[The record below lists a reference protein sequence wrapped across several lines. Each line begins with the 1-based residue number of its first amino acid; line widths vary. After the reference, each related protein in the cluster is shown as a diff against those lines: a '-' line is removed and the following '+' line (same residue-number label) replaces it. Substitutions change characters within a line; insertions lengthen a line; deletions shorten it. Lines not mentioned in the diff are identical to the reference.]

1 MSPSSSK
8 SPAPTSIPEQSRFE
22 VEALEPR
29 VLLSVSPVAPP
40 TAQVAKQ
47 PVAGANADVVALL
60 PNAQQPSLPRPL
72 ASVSSSSL
80 PDITS
85 GVTAPILSG
94 SNLSGS
100 NSATT
105 PTTRHLGLQDAS
117 TPAVQITVVNSQVT
131 FVGSNG
137 APDLYLRANLGLLE
151 FSLTGQPGS
160 FSSILSPG
168 NPKPVTLAIN
178 SATNINVKLGAGG
191 GSLHLDSSLVTL
203 LNGTGGALRFDG
215 GPAKGTLYGPSID
228 STWTV
233 TGAGSGVVG
242 PVTFSN
248 VSSLIGG
255 SNNKDTFIIGPAGSI
270 SGLIDGGAGGYDVL
284 KLQGASGRVV
294 YHASGGGG
302 GTISRDGQALQ
313 FAGMEPVQ
321 FTQSAGTFTYQ
332 GTAQD
337 DVISL
342 HTVAGVPGAT
352 MEISGTSGGVPMETV
367 QFATPATALN
377 IEAGD
382 GNDSITVGSVAADF
396 KANLGIY
403 GKDAASQNTPGA
415 FPDTA
420 SDQVTFAG
428 SIALHGGSLNVVA
441 ESITVNPGVTISTLP
456 GLGAL
461 SAPKS
466 GDITLWARQ
475 LGTAELEAANP
486 SPGIAETKT
495 ASITV
500 GSGASILGGEVFLL
514 SYAEDNTFSANTG
527 NSFFTNLAVTQLAKQ
542 LGTNLQLPFKALVKE
557 STASVTLGSNSTLS
571 ADGTLGIF
579 VNAKA
584 DSSGSASSELFSLG
598 FSSATVTATVDV
610 GAGARLTAG
619 NAVNINADGSATADM
634 KTDTSRDL
642 GQVPQDPSQTALSFA
657 VSVANVTSHATLA
670 PTAVVTAGL
679 TANFRAT
686 GEIDSKAE
694 AASGEYSDGTAAL
707 AGSVQ
712 ISNSDI
718 QTNVGGNITANL
730 RAQQAPAAGVVT
742 LEFDP
747 TAAAGQLGY
756 IDTTAN
762 TIRVGPT
769 ALVTGDAVTYNSG
782 SGTPI
787 GGISTGGLISGNTY
801 YVITSP
807 TDPNVIQLAKSEFAA
822 YRGAAVPLSGI
833 GFGSATL
840 NHKTFTGSSVDST
853 AHTIALANPPFSG
866 DNATDASLLGKSFAL
881 GQAVVYHQTAGQ
893 PGIDGLVDGTT
904 YYVIADVGQ
913 FNIQGNTS
921 FQSQEVIQLARSVD
935 QAKAGVAIP
944 IKVGSSGGT
953 GYTLSA
959 LHVLDSGLT
968 TGLGVAS
975 TLDSKDSATAEGG
988 LETASQPTGTF
999 GKLKQSLTDLYKKTQ
1014 QPLLSVLFNNLT
1026 SKYYTPASGSG
1037 NSGASSTLPVGVA
1050 GSFAFSYANH
1060 QVNTDILPTAILKS
1074 NGDLEVQS
1082 QITEATQVQAS
1093 STTDPKPD
1101 GDGKRKANVSVAVT
1115 VDIVSNTAHTTIES
1129 GARLD
1134 ALQTVRIV
1142 GNNTYPFLTRPDAY
1156 IPTSIAELAG
1166 ALKSNPLFIKDYLNS
1181 NLGLKSKLFNTWTNS
1196 LATADQVGVAGSINV
1211 VTINNDALADV
1222 KSGALI
1228 NQNVA
1233 WRGLG
1238 NQNPNNT
1245 GGQTVTVEADNDL
1258 QMVNLTGVF
1267 DFDLAKALVAPDPKV
1282 TDKSTEGSKNSRG
1295 GFGGVI
1301 FLMFLTNTTKA
1312 VVEPSVSIYAGPDG
1326 GFNIKA
1332 AEDLALINLSQSG
1345 AVAGQLAVAGTFSY
1359 LQQKSDTEA
1368 QLDRGSSVVAPS
1380 ATVYA
1385 GSLETTA
1392 GWSGG
1397 VAKGQAVGV
1406 GASVAINDVS
1416 RNTTSTVGDLPVGG
1430 SAGARSAQLQVDQ
1443 GVNVK
1448 ALNDGSLVSLAVAG
1462 SRVSNQAQNSST
1474 SNTSDPLDGESL
1486 PILFGDKPPQ
1496 QQQSTPA
1503 KTGVSVA
1510 GAVSVNL
1517 VSDTTQAS
1525 TEGSVSISANS
1536 LAISAANDSAIYSGT
1551 GGLAIAN
1558 PKGSQNA
1565 VGLAGAFS
1573 FNQINDATQANLSNS
1588 SLSLN
1593 GPDTALSVTATGNES
1608 IYALAAGASGTL
1620 AGGGSQSPGSSGSS
1634 GGGGNTAFSLA
1645 GSVSINRVTSSTSA
1659 FLYQDTVLLTTGGA
1673 SISATDTSD
1682 ILAIAGSLS
1691 LAIVK
1696 PSSSG
1701 SSGSGTA
1708 LSFGVAVAVNHISD
1722 TTQAYLD
1729 GVVLQAKG
1737 SGGLSVQ
1744 ATSTDSINAYSVS
1757 GAASAVTGN
1766 SDGGIAGAGAGSGS
1780 VNDIDA
1786 EVTATLKN
1794 GTKVTAASGD
1804 VTVDASNHST
1814 IVADGGGVALAI
1826 AKPNQGNADAFAV
1839 GASFAVNQLTGTAT
1853 ADVDHS
1859 TIATAGKVAVTAL
1872 LAPMISAVTLA
1883 GSASAALG
1891 QGKGLSISGAG
1902 AGSGNQIGATARAR
1916 VRNGS
1921 QITTGNGGLQVDAED
1936 DSSIHATAGSAALA
1950 LALSQSSQVSVAVGA
1965 SMAISSVANTVDA
1978 RIENAQVT
1986 STGAVSVAAKSAA
1999 TIDTWTIGLSGS
2011 VSKSQGNGLS
2021 LAGAGSGSG
2030 NDVNDTVEAVIASS
2044 SIQTP
2049 GAVSDTATDKA
2060 TITAESGAGALGVT
2074 LSQGSSVTPTVGISV
2089 TANKIAD
2096 TVLAQV
2102 DQSQVGTVKSPV
2114 SGLTVQATDQSTIS
2128 TNSVAATA
2136 TLNIS
2141 TNTAVAIAGAGGVSL
2156 NDVAN
2161 TVTAT
2166 VSGGSTV
2173 DVASGG
2179 LSVTTSETAN
2189 IQAVA
2194 AGGALSVGVSSGGTG
2209 VSVAIGAAAAINQI
2223 SNTLTASIVGST
2235 VAEPGSGA
2243 GKVQVGVADSATINS
2258 KAIAATVSVAAGN
2271 NGIALAGGGA
2281 YASNTILNQ
2290 ANAFASNS
2298 HLTVGGDV
2306 SVTDSNS
2313 ASIEALVLNIAASV
2327 GVGSGNGGAVSLG
2340 ASIARNQVGYTAGG
2354 SRVGDA
2360 VQAYLSNTDV
2370 KAGGGLAVQASSTE
2384 SIQALTIAA
2393 SVAIAATG
2401 ENALGLSGS
2410 GVDTENRIGLNVGA
2424 YIDAGGQHPLS
2435 SASLTVTASDSST
2448 ITANAAA
2455 ASLAGSFSGTAA
2467 GAVSVAVDLAK
2478 NVIDNDVQAY
2488 LLNLSAGLSTSSGAV
2503 DIEAT
2508 STDQINATSVAA
2520 SLAAAA
2526 SGELAGGIS
2535 GAGADS
2541 TNVILGK
2548 TNAFIDTTSGQTAG
2562 ALKSA
2567 GAVTVNASNSS
2578 SISATVIAAS
2588 VGIGVGGEAGVGV
2601 SIGAA
2606 IAHNFI
2612 GRQEDGT
2619 AAPSQ
2624 VEAYIQNTGMTTVGQ
2639 LSATAM
2645 GSETINAT
2653 VVAGSAAVSGGGSA
2667 GIGLSGAGVS
2677 VDNEV
2682 GVDIKSYINGDGGT
2696 GITVGNLLLTATDKS
2711 TVTALAGA
2719 ASLAASFA
2727 GSVGVSASVGVS
2739 LAKNSI
2745 SDDVEAY
2752 VANTPVGLTT
2762 TAGGVDVEATTKAS
2776 INASSF
2782 AASVAV
2788 GAAGSFGAG
2797 ISGAGAE
2804 ATNVIL
2810 GSTNAYLAGATG
2822 GAQSLVTSAGA
2833 VTVTASNSASIHAIV
2848 PAISG
2853 AVGVGGEAGAGIAV
2867 GVAVARNLIGWSVDS
2882 SPKPTYTTADKPV
2895 VVNPGD
2901 TVKLTSGPRAGDIYQ
2916 YVGSV
2921 PIVLGTKSL
2930 GDLDYASTDASTHKP
2945 LWQQTNLQMTGSQVQ
2960 AFVRNAHVTGPGQV
2974 QLKATSTEDIQATVI
2989 AAAFAI
2995 GGGGTVGVGLSGAGV
3010 NTENRVDAVV
3020 KAFADQGSQIVA
3032 GNLDIEASDSSSIQA
3047 ISGSAA
3053 LSVGVGGTV
3062 GVSGSIGVALALNEV
3077 DSQIDAYLDGS
3088 TVQSGPVVLKSTSND
3103 TIQATTV
3110 AAAVALGG
3118 GGVAGIALSGAG
3130 ADATNVIL
3138 GETNAYSNAS
3148 SISTSGSLSLDAENT
3163 SGISATVGGVAASL
3177 AAGTVS
3183 GSAAVGAALA
3193 QNLVGWEPDG
3203 TRKASLIEAYL
3214 KNTSVTAAGSLTE
3227 TAKANET
3234 ITAEVFAGAVAIA
3247 AGATGSLGLSGSG
3260 VSVINRIGDTVEA
3273 TVDGSGSTGI
3283 QVASADLTATDQS
3296 RITADAQSVALALAV
3311 DGTAGGAISVGV
3323 NLALNEISNDV
3334 EAGISRAA
3342 SLIATSGDVS
3352 TTANESAVIHSTA
3365 VAASA
3370 AAGVGIMGG
3379 GVGLSGAGALATNVI
3394 LTKTNAYAATSAIT
3408 VQSGR
3413 LDIEAHNT
3421 SEIHSEVDALSAAVG
3436 GGLFVGVAAS
3446 VGASI
3451 ANNYIGFDSNG
3462 NPQTAEVRA
3471 FVQDSSVSARG
3482 DLAVHATDSSQ
3493 INAMIAAGS
3502 GAVAAGA
3509 VGIAAAGAG
3518 IGTDNKSGMAVKAFV
3533 DGAGS
3538 TGIHTSSVSVS
3549 ASDTSTI
3556 TVDSKSV
3563 AISASFALASVSVAV
3578 SGVKATNEVQN
3589 DVEAYIQNAS
3599 SGVTTS
3605 TGAVEVS
3612 ATESAT
3618 ISATTASV
3626 AASISTGISAAG
3638 AGVGATNTIGNTVQA
3653 SIGASSSVTAATGV
3667 TVSASDTPSSTAQI
3681 SDAAVSAGL
3690 ASLSIGVVQTSATI
3704 SDSVAASVTGASV
3717 TASAGD
3723 IMVTTNLNPT
3733 ISQKTTLASLA
3744 LGIGGAASSLDSNV
3758 LITAKTESS
3767 ANSANLT
3774 AIGHSVKITA
3784 TGVSSVSP
3792 QSTGGSA
3799 GLVSVAAV
3807 TSEATIGGS
3816 TLADI
3821 QGRTSVNAGTLDV
3834 KADDTNTSTPST
3846 LVVGVGLVTGA
3857 GASSTAD
3864 VTRSTKA
3871 FVGTGA
3877 DLEAGTGAVNIGA
3890 HSTSTTHGRT
3900 EGGSIGAISVT
3911 ALVVH
3916 ATDETKTQAFV
3927 DDGVILKSGALT
3939 VNARADDDVSA
3950 PTNALGIGFFG
3961 TAAIIDLKAVD
3972 TGLVEAYIGPVHGAA
3987 SAGTPTVVTVDGG
4000 DVAVSAVGN
4009 SAVQAKTGA
4018 LSVSLLGALAATNA
4032 DAEASPTV
4040 RAYLGQQAQIVAP
4053 RSKVTFDAAAERVS
4067 AVSDGFA
4074 VGAGLVFGVTNT
4086 GVTATVNPNVL
4097 ATADTG
4103 SSIRADSVA
4112 VTARVDTD
4120 SAGNPEAFSYNGD
4133 TVAPAY
4139 ARMTLG
4145 SGAGG
4150 VAVTVGNGLA
4160 VDSPTVEAG
4169 FASGASVT
4177 ASGAVSVT
4185 SDISQSAQTKGLSVA
4200 VAGLVGAALSDL
4212 KSTSAGTDKTYSK
4225 ATVNAGSLSVQSNVS
4240 TSTSGDGKTVGA
4252 ALLGG
4257 FSGPKLTTTT
4267 TTSVTT
4273 SLGGVVTA
4281 AGNVLAESD
4290 VTSSS
4295 GLTGFGVAAAGA
4307 VAVGTASVTA
4317 TDSPVLKTEVTDGA
4331 TVTSQSGNVT
4341 ILSLHNSPARPGAPI
4356 SFPDSTTLGA
4366 HANIESISAALL
4378 VAVNTANVSATANSK
4393 VETNVAA
4400 SANLR
4405 AFGGTVNVEAD
4416 SDNLALAKFTS
4427 ITGGTVQV
4435 STGNPTSNADGS
4447 TTVNM
4452 LGSVKADD
4460 GSAGASAL
4468 KVSSNGYAVSATTL
4482 DNAGGGLVSVSSTS
4496 ANANSHPTVATLFGS
4511 AGALERTIGN
4521 TTVEANG
4528 YSDADSSSRSVSGGL
4543 VRVDNFTSNSTTTPN
4558 ISVQVAPGSNVQAG
4572 GTITVQANHNHSS
4585 TQVSDGSFNASASPA
4600 DGVDAVNNTISF
4612 TLPPGV
4618 QAGDTVTYDDQG
4630 GQKIGGLTQGGQY
4643 GVLKVVG
4650 NSVTLGASISKV
4662 DPTTG
4667 TLSFSAPHNLQ
4678 AGQTVIYS
4686 VDAGGTAAG
4695 GLTPG
4700 QAYTVNVIDNSTVKL
4715 LPVGSTP
4722 TGVTVSGASVTGNS
4736 IIASNSFADGN
4747 LVTYRTPAALNF
4759 NSGDGSTTGDINIA
4773 VDGSGAPKT
4782 SNNNP
4787 VYTNDNTIFLGT
4799 IDKDS
4804 NGNVVSDVG
4813 HGLSTGDA
4821 VLYTPSDAGHSIVA
4835 GGAGIYYVIK
4845 IDNHRIQLADSY
4857 DHAVGVPAGQNNNPP
4872 AIPVTPLALNAAVG
4886 AARQQLSLVPLTGLT
4901 AAGNVQ
4907 FDPIT
4912 GNSTSASGNYY
4923 IVNRTAVSFQ
4933 LATTPGG
4940 APIAINNSVQH
4951 GGVNRF
4957 TTEGVAIT
4965 SAGSGAQGLVIPLIS
4980 AGSGTQKLSPSS
4992 SSIPSGA
4999 PSGDWIAT
5007 ASGSGSG
5014 GGFVNVANAHANSSV
5029 SPTVTNDIGTGAML
5043 TGGSILVTSYNVGGA
5058 AASASNNGG
5067 GFVSV
5072 QTGDAYSTLISQ
5084 TTTTIH
5090 QGAVLT
5096 ADGDV
5101 KVDATG
5107 GLNSSAVSEVGGGG
5121 FVAIGHANA
5130 GTTQTHTTQTFV
5142 DGVLNA
5148 GASAIV
5154 QSITHLNGS
5163 AVANCPAA
5171 GFGSGAN
5178 ASATVTETANS
5189 LTQTE
5194 IQGDARITGT
5204 HVIVNADV
5212 ASAYFRA
5219 TADATAS
5226 GFGAKSEADASS
5238 VLEGTTRV
5246 VLDPI
5251 TGCGV
5256 QLEGTADITLNSVYA
5271 SIDLVSSTDSACRA
5285 FAGQAF
5291 ANSTVTDNAS
5301 ARIDGEPLSVL
5312 KTANLSVNAN
5322 QFKTNFVQNRN
5333 PHGGFLV
5340 GHYSGGDSNFNP
5352 QRLIYWESTVI
5363 LLGAAN
5369 PELVVD
5375 STGKITK
5382 LSNVVVLDDKGK
5394 AYQLG
5399 DTLPAG
5405 AKIEVQNLQYSSNGV
5420 ANFNANHLDTAPDG
5434 QIWGNAGKFILQ
5446 DTWDSVRIQNSSD
5459 RDLVTHGIDVVNA
5472 SSSAVI
5478 TVAVDKVPGPVNSP
5492 ANGVSLGNPGA
5503 TSGSTFEFDLR
5514 HSFVSTLLQIL
5525 NLQPGGVVPSA
5536 VVLAGGIGSSGA
5548 TINNPIGKTQI
5559 TNERGSVVVDPS
5571 FGLLRTNTLEINA
5584 EGTTLVPNGVT
5595 PGVASIG
5602 AHTVVNDQITAR
5614 TPLPIELVQ
5623 YADDPNNGAYLV
5635 CPGSAPAPTVHP
5647 VKLNVEAATDAVL
5660 DVTVVDRENQ
5670 SPRPVAVTLD
5680 SIRAGNDADVVIHD
5694 TVQELTG
5701 GNLGKVEVKLV
5712 SPANPTLDDFFNGHF
5727 RPSDSVPTT
5736 ELGGLGSGRTAID
5749 SNYTITEIRAGNN
5762 ITVEHP
5768 STATKINL
5776 TVNSDVDAT
5785 LTALHAPAD
5794 ANAITQLSTSDNVG
5808 KIDLGTNGNIIDTE
5822 LVGDLRVGTIDSTAG
5837 DVTLSTTTN
5846 GASIFDVLGTDDDV
5860 ARVIGN
5866 NITLTASTGAIGSRD
5881 NYLEIDSAHSAPG
5894 VVTAT
5899 AQRSIFVEETDG
5911 SLSLASVISTQ
5922 QDVSLYT
5929 LSGAILDANPGATA
5943 TVQGRSIDLF
5953 AQGGGIGVASV
5964 DGSTDLKIR
5973 TNLPT
5978 SIGKLPGR
5986 LYAYAVGA
5994 PNDGV
5999 YITETIGGLWILR
6012 AESADSNVRITVP
6025 GATTAQSGNLTLLG
6039 PGATLDGYTT
6049 MSLGTIAAAGEVR
6062 LLVGGNV
6069 DTNAKSIIIGATV
6082 FIFGDYQNLV
6092 PGVGTVMH
6100 FRGEVTGHS
6109 TQIFGN
6115 VNNDSFYFDQTKL
6128 GGQTYVYGSNQAT
6141 TTAASDGNDYF
6152 EVNQLQTMD
6161 TFHVDTKPDSLQ
6173 GQQVRDTLQL
6183 DGQQGSDTYVVN
6195 TAGSLVAAPRDYIIN
6210 VLDTGA
6216 KDNGSNTLIVD
6227 GSADPDVFLL
6237 RQMTFIPDAN
6247 STTPAFVAQL
6257 HGTIQD
6263 AFNQVRKDVERIN
6276 YDENINGRL
6285 IVNGGA
6291 GNDYIAVD
6299 GNSALTTLDGGA
6311 GDDTFQIGQLYKGQ
6325 RQVPQVSGQDVF
6337 PTMLTTKGWL
6347 SDGVDFALVAIG
6359 GSGNDQFH
6367 VYSNQAEVRLEGDDG
6382 NDYFEVRAFVQAD
6395 LTTGK
6400 PIPTAVKNQFLYTI
6414 NAPVTVDGGTGN
6426 NALVVFGT
6434 ECDDNFVITNDGIFG
6449 AGLHVNT
6456 PSIQSIIVDGREG
6469 NNHFYTLGVRSGV
6482 SVQVFGGVGFST
6494 MKVGGPISDPIISRD
6509 LEGFSLTEDASVAS
6523 ADALFNQKLSDGVA
6537 VHVATEESGQVVIQE
6552 NGNSTVVSE
6561 NGETTASYSV
6571 SLAAAPSA
6579 TVFVDLSA
6587 AGAPSEAAALGA
6599 KSILISLDG
6608 GVTWGVAGVL
6618 KFNAGQT
6625 SPQTVLVKAVHDFVA
6640 EGERWVAISATT
6652 RSDDARFNHVAVRN
6666 VNVDVIDADQP
6677 GLVVHL
6683 NSPNPTVVEGTP
6695 PNGVTDSYTL
6705 ALAQAPQ
6712 PGTQVT
6718 VTLSSQ
6724 DKRIGFGSA
6733 DSRFNAAN
6741 NTVTF
6746 DSTNW
6751 MNPINIVIS
6760 AASDNLAWYRSIAE
6774 IRNVVGGTDT
6784 AYNSYF
6790 ASVPDVLVP
6799 VTVVDANT
6807 GSTVVQQ
6814 PTGNPVLVA
6823 GQAGTVDY
6831 SVRLSSQ
6838 PTAPVKLTFGP
6849 NNSVLSNITSA
6860 KGNASPLS
6868 APVSHGLVSLAS
6880 FNPTSL
6886 TVPVGPASPATPT
6899 QPVQPMPISAP
6910 PTLRVAIQ
6918 TPTANLSQGPRFFPL
6933 SSASSGLLSVSS
6945 AVPGDARLNTG
6956 TQVLTFDAGNWNQP
6970 FIVAVSVNA
6979 NGAFGDVT
6987 QPHKLFPLQS
6997 FVANPIQGLLAF
7009 DCHYSPIDYT
7019 PAQPLM
7025 LPPETNLAH

>member
-1 MSPSSSK
+1 MSPQSSK
-8 SPAPTSIPEQSRFE
+8 STISSPEQSQFE

-29 VLLSVSPVAPP
+29 VLLSASPAAPP
-40 TAQVAKQ
+40 IAQLAKL
-47 PVAGANADVVALL
+47 PGTGPNTNVVAFL
-60 PNAQQPSLPRPL
+60 PDIPRPL
-72 ASVSSSSL
+72 ASVSNSQL

-85 GVTAPILSG
+85 GITSGFQAPVLS
-94 SNLSGS
+94 SS
-100 NSATT
+100 NSTTT

-117 TPAVQITVVNSQVT
+117 TPAVQITVANSQVT

-137 APDLYLRANLGLLE
+137 APALYLRANLGLLE

-160 FSSILSPG
+160 FSSNLSPG
-168 NPKPVTLAIN
+168 SSKPVTLAIN
-178 SATNINVKLGAGG
+178 SATNITVKLGAGG
-191 GSLHLDSSLVTL
+191 GSLHLDSTLVTL
-203 LNGTGGALRFDG
+203 LTGTGGSLQFDG
-215 GPAKGTLYGPSID
+215 GPALGKLYGPSID
-228 STWTV
+228 SIWTV
-233 TGAGSGVVG
+233 SGAGSGVVG

-248 VSSLIGG
+248 VGSLVGG
-255 SNNKDTFIIGPAGSI
+255 VNNKDTFIIGPSGYI

-284 KLQGASGRVV
+284 ELQGPSGQVV
-294 YHASGGGG
+294 YHATGGGN
-302 GTISRDGQALQ
+302 GTILRDGQLLQ
-313 FAGMEPVQ
+313 FAGMEPIE
-321 FTQSAGTFTYQ
+321 FTQAAGTFTYQ
-332 GTAQD
+332 GTSQD
-337 DVISL
+337 DTISL

-352 MEISGTSGGVPMETV
+352 MEITGTSGGVPLESV
-367 QFATPATALN
+367 QFATPSTALN
-377 IEAGD
+377 IEGGA
-382 GNDSITVGSVAADF
+382 GNDSITVNSVAADF

-403 GKDAASQNTPGA
+403 GDSAATQNTPGA
-415 FPDTA
+415 IPDTA
-420 SDQVTFAG
+420 TDQVTFAG
-428 SIALHGGSLNVVA
+428 NIALHGGSLNVVA
-441 ESITVNPGVTISTLP
+441 QTITVNPGVTISTLP
-456 GLGAL
+456 GLGNL
-461 SAPKS
+461 SAPQS

-486 SPGIAETKT
+486 SPGIADTKT
-495 ASITV
+495 ASISV
-500 GSGASILGGEVFLL
+500 GSGSGIFGGEVFLL
-514 SYAEDNTFSANTG
+514 SYAEDNTFSANSG
-527 NSFFTNLAVTQLAKQ
+527 SSFFTNLAVTQLAKQ
-542 LGTNLQLPFKALVKE
+542 LGTNLQLPFKALVKD
-557 STASVTLGSNSTLS
+557 STASVTLGTNSTIS

-584 DSSGSASSELFSLG
+584 DASGSASSELFSLG
-598 FSSATVTATVDV
+598 YSSATVSATVDV
-610 GAGARLTAG
+610 GAGARLSAG
-619 NAVNINADGSATADM
+619 NSVNINADGSATADM
-634 KTDTSRDL
+634 ETDTSRDL

-657 VSVANVTSHATLA
+657 VSVADVTSHATLA
-670 PTAVVTAGL
+670 PTAVITAGL

-686 GEIDSKAE
+686 GEIDSKA
-694 AASGEYSDGTAAL
+694 AATSGEYSDGTAAL

-718 QTNVGGNITANL
+718 QTTVGGNITANL
-730 RAQQAPAAGVVT
+730 RGKQAPAAGVVT

-756 IDTTAN
+756 IDPVAN
-762 TIRVGPT
+762 TIRVGPN
-769 ALVTGDAVTYNSG
+769 ALVTGDAVTYNSA

-787 GGISTGGLISGNTY
+787 GGISTGGLVSGNTY

-807 TDPNVIQLAKSEFAA
+807 TDPNVIQLAKSELAA
-822 YRGAAVPLSGI
+822 YRGTAVPLSGI
-833 GFGSATL
+833 GFGTATL
-840 NHKTFTGSSVDST
+840 NSKTFAGTSVDST

-893 PGIDGLVDGTT
+893 PAINGLVDGQT
-904 YYVIADVGQ
+904 YYVIADTGE
-913 FNIQGNTS
+913 FNLQGNSS
-921 FQSQEVIQLARSVD
+921 FLGQEVIQLARSVD

-944 IKVGSSGGT
+944 ITVGSSGGT

-975 TLDSKDSATAEGG
+975 TLDSTDKATAEGG

-1014 QPLLSVLFNNLT
+1014 EPLLNLLFNNLT
-1026 SKYYTPASGSG
+1026 SKYYSPASGSG

-1060 QVNTDILPTAILKS
+1060 QVNTDILPSATLKS

-1082 QITEATQVQAS
+1082 GITEATQVQGS

-1101 GDGKRKANVSVAVT
+1101 GNGMRKANVSVAVT

-1142 GNNTYPFLTRPDAY
+1142 GSNTYPFLTQPDGY
-1156 IPTSIAELAG
+1156 IPTSIAELAA

-1181 NLGLKSKLFNTWTNS
+1181 NLGLKDKLFNTWTNS

-1211 VTINNDALADV
+1211 VTINNDAQAVV

-1245 GGQTVTVEADNDL
+1245 GAQTVTVEATNAL
-1258 QMVNLTGVF
+1258 EMVNLTGVF
-1267 DFDLAKALVAPDPKV
+1267 DFDLAKALVTPDPKV
-1282 TDKSTEGSKNSRG
+1282 TDKSTEGSSNSRG

-1312 VVEPSVSIYAGPDG
+1312 IVEPSVSIYAGPQG

-1332 AEDLALINLSQSG
+1332 MEDLALINLAQSG

-1368 QLDRGSSVVAPS
+1368 LLDRGAAVVSPT

-1406 GASVAINDVS
+1406 GASVAINDVT
-1416 RNTTSTVGDLPVGG
+1416 RNTLATVGDSPAGG
-1430 SAGARSAQLQVDQ
+1430 SVVAGSSQLHVDQ
-1443 GVNVK
+1443 GVTVK
-1448 ALNDGSLVSLAVAG
+1448 ALNDGSLTSLAVAG

-1474 SNTSDPLDGESL
+1474 TTSDPLDGESL
-1486 PILFGDKPPQ
+1486 PILFGDQQPQ
-1496 QQQSTPA
+1496 QQQSMPA

-1525 TEGSVSISANS
+1525 TEGSASISADS
-1536 LAISAANDSAIYSGT
+1536 LAISASNDSAIYSGT

-1573 FNQINDATQANLSNS
+1573 FNQINDSTQANLSNAS
-1588 SLSLN
+1588 VALN
-1593 GPDTALSVTATGNES
+1593 GPDNALSVTAAGNES

-1645 GSVSINRVTSSTSA
+1645 GSVSINRVTSTTSA
-1659 FLYQDTVLLTTGGA
+1659 FLNQDSLLLASGGTSVA
-1673 SISATDTSD
+1673 ATDTSD

-1708 LSFGVAVAVNHISD
+1708 LSFGVAAAVNHISD
-1722 TTQAYLD
+1722 TSQAYLD
-1729 GVVLQAKG
+1729 GVVAQLKG
-1737 SGGLSVQ
+1737 AGGVSVQ
-1744 ATSTDSINAYSVS
+1744 AASTDTINAFTVG

-1766 SDGGIAGAGAGSGS
+1766 SNGGIAGAGAGSGS
-1780 VNDIDA
+1780 VNDVDA
-1786 EVTATLKN
+1786 EITATLRN
-1794 GTKVTAASGD
+1794 GTSITAATGA
-1804 VTVDASNHST
+1804 VTVNASNNST

-1859 TIATAGKVAVTAL
+1859 TVATAGKVAVTAL

-1921 QITTGNGGLQVDAED
+1921 QITTGDGGLQVDAED

-1950 LALSQSSQVSVAVGA
+1950 LALSKSSQVSVAVGA

-1978 RIENAQVT
+1978 RIENSQVT
-1986 STGAVSVAAKSAA
+1986 GTGAVSVTAKSTA

-2011 VSKSQGNGLS
+2011 ISKSQGNGLS

-2030 NDVNDTVEAVIASS
+2030 NDVNDTVEAVIESS
-2044 SIQTP
+2044 SVQTP
-2049 GAVSDTATDKA
+2049 AAVSDTASDIA
-2060 TITAESGAGALGVT
+2060 SISAESGAGALGVT

-2089 TANKIAD
+2089 TANHIGD

-2102 DQSQVGTVKSPV
+2102 DQSQVGTVNSPV
-2114 SGLTVQATDQSTIS
+2114 SGLTVAASDQSTIT

-2141 TNTAVAIAGAGGVSL
+2141 TNTAVAIAGAGGVAL
-2156 NDVAN
+2156 NNVAN

-2166 VSGGSTV
+2166 ISGGSAIE
-2173 DVASGG
+2173 VAAGG
-2179 LSVTTSETAN
+2179 LSVTTSDSSN

-2194 AGGALSVGVSSGGTG
+2194 AGGALSVGVSSGGTA
-2209 VSVAIGAAAAINQI
+2209 VSVAIGAAVAINQI
-2223 SNTLTASIVGST
+2223 SNSLTASIVGST
-2235 VAEPGSGA
+2235 VAEPASA
-2243 GKVQVGVADSATINS
+2243 TGKVQVGVTDSATINS

-2271 NGIALAGGGA
+2271 NGVAFAGGGA

-2290 ANAFASNS
+2290 SNAFASNS
-2298 HLTVGGDV
+2298 ELTAGGGV
-2306 SVTDSNS
+2306 SVTASSSD
-2313 ASIEALVLNIAASV
+2313 SIEALVLNIAASV

-2340 ASIARNQVGYTAGG
+2340 ASIARNQVGYSTDGN
-2354 SRVGDA
+2354 RVGDA
-2360 VQAYLSNTDV
+2360 VQAYLANTDV
-2370 KAGGGLAVQASSTE
+2370 KAAGALTVQATSTE

-2410 GVDTENRIGLNVGA
+2410 GVDTENRTGLDVGA
-2424 YIDAGGQHPLS
+2424 YIDAVGQHPV
-2435 SASLTVTASDSST
+2435 SAASVAVTASDSST
-2448 ITANAAA
+2448 ITANSAA
-2455 ASLAGSFSGTAA
+2455 ASLAGSFSGTNA
-2467 GAVSVAVDLAK
+2467 GAVSVGVDLAR

-2488 LLNLSAGLSTSSGAV
+2488 LLNLSAGLSTTSGGV
-2503 DIEAT
+2503 DLEAT

-2548 TNAFIDTTSGQTAG
+2548 TNAFIDTASGQAAG
-2562 ALKSA
+2562 SLKSA
-2567 GAVTVNASNSS
+2567 GAVTLKASNSS

-2612 GRQEDGT
+2612 GRREDGT
-2619 AAPSQ
+2619 AAPSE
-2624 VEAYIQNTGMTTVGQ
+2624 VEAYIQNTGVATSGQ
-2639 LSATAM
+2639 LSATAL

-2653 VVAGSAAVSGGGSA
+2653 VVAGSAAVSGGSSA

-2682 GVDIKSYINGDGGT
+2682 EVDIKSFINGDGGT
-2696 GITVGNLLLTATDKS
+2696 GITVGNLVLTATDQS

-2727 GSVGVSASVGVS
+2727 GEVGVSASIGVS

-2745 SDDVEAY
+2745 NDDVEAY
-2752 VANTPVGLTT
+2752 VSNTPIGLTT
-2762 TAGGVDVEATTKAS
+2762 TVGGIDVEAKTTAT
-2776 INASSF
+2776 IDASSF

-2788 GAAGSFGAG
+2788 GAAGTFGAG

-2804 ATNVIL
+2804 ATNIIL
-2810 GSTNAYLAGATG
+2810 GATNAYLAGPTG
-2822 GAQSLVTSAGA
+2822 GAQSQVTSAGA
-2833 VTVTASNSASIHAIV
+2833 VTVAASNSASIHAIV
-2848 PAISG
+2848 PAISA

-2867 GVAVARNLIGWSVDS
+2867 GVAVARNLIGWNPDTTQSA
-2882 SPKPTYTTADKPV
+2882 TYTTADKPTII
-2895 VVNPGD
+2895 NPGD
-2901 TVKLTSGPRAGDIYQ
+2901 TVKLTSGPRAGDIYE

-2921 PIVLGTKSL
+2921 PIVLGKKSL
-2930 GDLDYASTDASTHKP
+2930 GDLDYASTDASTNKP

-2960 AFVRNAHVTGPGQV
+2960 AFVRNAHVTAPGQV
-2974 QLKATSTEDIQATVI
+2974 QLKASSSEDINATVV
-2989 AAAFAI
+2989 AAAVAI

-3010 NTENRVDAVV
+3010 NTENRVDVAV
-3020 KAFADQGSQIVA
+3020 KAFGDQGSRVVA
-3032 GNLDIEASDSSSIQA
+3032 GSVDIEASDT
-3047 ISGSAA
+3047 SGITALSGAAA
-3053 LSVGVGGTV
+3053 LSAGVGGTV

-3077 DSQIDAYLDGS
+3077 DSQIDAYLDS
-3088 TVQSGPVVLKSTSND
+3088 SSVQSGPVQLKSTSND
-3103 TIQATTV
+3103 TINATTF

-3118 GGVAGIALSGAG
+3118 GGTVGIALSGAG

-3138 GETNAYSNAS
+3138 GETNAYANAS
-3148 SISTSGSLSLDAENT
+3148 SITTTGSLSLDAENT
-3163 SGISATVGGVAASL
+3163 SGISATVGGAAASL

-3193 QNLVGWEPDG
+3193 RNLVGWEPDG

-3214 KNTSVTAAGSLTE
+3214 TDTSVTAGGSLAE
-3227 TAKANET
+3227 TANANET

-3260 VSVINRIGDTVEA
+3260 VSVENRIGDTVEA
-3273 TVDGSGSTGI
+3273 VISGSGSTGI
-3283 QVASADLTATDQS
+3283 QVASATLTATDESQ
-3296 RITADAQSVALALAV
+3296 ITANAQSVALALAV

-3342 SLIATSGDVS
+3342 SFTATAGDVS
-3352 TTANESAVIHSTA
+3352 VTSAESAVIHSTA

-3370 AAGVGIMGG
+3370 AVGVGIEGG
-3379 GVGLSGAGALATNVI
+3379 GVGLSGAGAEATNAI
-3394 LTKTNAYAATSAIT
+3394 LTKTNAYASTSAIN

-3421 SEIHSEVDALSAAVG
+3421 SEIHSEVDSLSAAVG
-3436 GGLFVGVAAS
+3436 GGLFVGVAFS

-3451 ANNYIGFDSNG
+3451 ANNEIGFDSNG

-3471 FVQDSSVSARG
+3471 FVQDSSVTASQ
-3482 DLAVHATDSSQ
+3482 DLAVHATDSAQ
-3493 INAMIAAGS
+3493 IDAKVAAGS

-3518 IGTDNKSGMAVKAFV
+3518 IGTDNKSAMAVEAFV
-3533 DGAGS
+3533 DGAGA
-3538 TGIHTSSVSVS
+3538 TGIQASSVAVT

-3556 TVDSKSV
+3556 TVDSESV
-3563 AISASFALASVSVAV
+3563 AISASFAVAGFSVAV
-3578 SGVKATNEVQN
+3578 SGVKATNEIQN
-3589 DVEAYIQNAS
+3589 DVEANIQNAS
-3599 SGVTTS
+3599 NGVTS
-3605 TGAVEVS
+3605 TVGDVEVT
-3612 ATESAT
+3612 ATETAY

-3626 AASISTGISAAG
+3626 SASISAGISAAG
-3638 AGVGATNTIGNTVQA
+3638 AGVGANNTIADTVHA
-3653 SIGASSSVTAATGV
+3653 GIGASSSVTSATGI
-3667 TVSASDTPSSTAQI
+3667 TISATDTPTSSSEI
-3681 SDAAVSAGL
+3681 STAAVSVGVV
-3690 ASLSIGVVQTSATI
+3690 SLSIGVVSTSATI
-3704 SDSVAASVTGASV
+3704 SDAVTASVSNASV
-3717 TASAGD
+3717 TATSGD
-3723 IMVTTNLNPT
+3723 ISVTTNLQPT
-3733 ISQKTTLASLA
+3733 IVQTTALASLA
-3744 LGIGGAASSLDSNV
+3744 LGYGGAVSGLDSNV
-3758 LITAKTESS
+3758 MITATAEAS
-3767 ANSANLT
+3767 ANSASLT
-3774 AIGHSVKITA
+3774 AVGHKVEIT
-3784 TGVSSVSP
+3784 
-3792 QSTGGSA
+3792 STGFSSLSPESTGA
-3799 GLVSVAAV
+3799 AVGLISVAAV
-3807 TSEATIGGS
+3807 SSEATIAGS

-3821 QGRTSVNAGTLDV
+3821 QGRTTVNAGTLDV
-3834 KADDTNTSTPST
+3834 KADDTNISTPST
-3846 LVVGVGLVTGA
+3846 LVVGVGAVTGA

-3864 VTRSTKA
+3864 VKRSTKA
-3871 FVGTGA
+3871 YVGVGA
-3877 DLEAGTGAVNIGA
+3877 DLEAGTGAVNIMA
-3890 HSTSTTHGRT
+3890 HSMSTTHGKT
-3900 EGGSIGAISVT
+3900 EGGSVGAISVT
-3911 ALVVH
+3911 ALSVH
-3916 ATDETKTQAFV
+3916 ATDETTTQAFV
-3927 DDGVILKSGALT
+3927 DDGVTLKSGGLT
-3939 VNARADDDVSA
+3939 VNAKADDDVSA
-3950 PTNALGIGFFG
+3950 PTDALGIGFFG
-3961 TAAIIDLKAVD
+3961 TAAVIDLKAVD
-3972 TGLVEAYIGPVHGAA
+3972 TGLVEAYVGPSHGKA

-4000 DVAVSAVGN
+4000 DVAVSATGN
-4009 SAVQAKTGA
+4009 SSVQAKTGA
-4018 LSVSLLGALAATNA
+4018 LSISLLGALAATNA

-4053 RSKVTFDAAAERVS
+4053 RGKVTFDAAAERVS
-4067 AVSDGFA
+4067 AVADGFA
-4074 VGAGLVFGVTNT
+4074 VAAALGIGVTNT
-4086 GVTATVNPNVL
+4086 GVTAKVDPNVL
-4097 ATADTG
+4097 ATVDSG
-4103 SSIRADSVA
+4103 SSIDAGSVA
-4112 VTARVDTD
+4112 VNARVDTD
-4120 SAGNPEAFSYNGD
+4120 SAGNPETFAYNGD
-4133 TVAPAY
+4133 AVAPAY
-4139 ARMTLG
+4139 AKMTLG
-4145 SGAGG
+4145 SGAVGAAITVGSG
-4150 VAVTVGNGLA
+4150 VADNA
-4160 VDSPTVEAG
+4160 PTLEAG
-4169 FASGASVT
+4169 LASGAAVT
-4177 ASGAVSVT
+4177 AAGAVSVM
-4185 SDISQSAQTKGLSVA
+4185 SNSLQSAQTKGLSVA
-4200 VAGLVGAALSDL
+4200 VAESIAGAISDL
-4212 KSTSAGTDKTYSK
+4212 KSTSAGSDTTYSYG
-4225 ATVNAGSLSVQSNVS
+4225 TVNADSLNVQAVVS
-4240 TSTSGDGKTVGA
+4240 TSTSGNAETVGA
-4252 ALLGG
+4252 AVLGG
-4257 FSGPKLTTTT
+4257 YSGPRLTTTT

-4273 SLGGVVTA
+4273 TLGGIVNTGGDVF
-4281 AGNVLAESD
+4281 EKSD

-4295 GLTGFGVAAAGA
+4295 GLTGFGIAAAGVA
-4307 VAVGTASVTA
+4307 AVGIASVSA
-4317 TDSPVLKTEVTDGA
+4317 TDSPILTTQVADGA
-4331 TVTSQSGNVT
+4331 TVTSRSGNVT
-4341 ILSLHNSPARPGAPI
+4341 IQSLHNSPDRTGAPI
-4356 SFPDSTTLGA
+4356 SSPDSTALGA
-4366 HANIESISAALL
+4366 HAEVKSISAALL
-4378 VAVNTANVSATANSK
+4378 VAVDTANVTATADSN
-4393 VETNVAA
+4393 VQTNVAA
-4400 SANLR
+4400 TANLR
-4405 AFGGTVNVEAD
+4405 ALGGTVTVEAD
-4416 SDNLALAKFTS
+4416 SDNLAAAKFTS
-4427 ITGGTVQV
+4427 ASGGIVRV
-4435 STGNPTSNADGS
+4435 STGNPTSEADGS

-4468 KVSSNGYAVSATTL
+4468 IVSSNGYAVSSTQL
-4482 DNAGGGLVSVSSTS
+4482 NNAGGGLVSVSSTS
-4496 ANANSHPTVATLFGS
+4496 ANANSRPTTMTQIGS
-4511 AGALERTIGN
+4511 SGNIDRTIGN
-4521 TTVEANG
+4521 TTIEANG
-4528 YSDADSSSRSVSGGL
+4528 YSAANSASSSVSGGL
-4543 VRVDNFTSNSTTTPN
+4543 VRVDTFSSNSTTTPR
-4558 ISVQVAPGSNVQAG
+4558 IGVQVAPGSNIQAG

-4585 TQVSDGSFNASASPA
+4585 TPVSDGSFNASASPSG
-4600 DGVDAVNNTISF
+4600 GVDAVNNTITF
-4612 TLPPGV
+4612 ALPPGV
-4618 QAGDTVTYDDQG
+4618 QPGNVVTYDDQG
-4630 GQKIGGLTQGGQY
+4630 GLKIGGLTQGGQY

-4650 NSVTLGASISKV
+4650 NSVTLGASISKI
-4662 DPTTG
+4662 DPATD

-4678 AGQTVIYS
+4678 TGQTVIYS
-4686 VDAGGTAAG
+4686 VDAGGTPAG

-4700 QAYTVNVIDNSTVKL
+4700 AKYTVNVIDSSTVKL
-4715 LPVGSTP
+4715 LPLGTSP
-4722 TGVTVSGASVTGNS
+4722 ISVTVSGANVAANTIN
-4736 IIASNSFADGN
+4736 IPNSFHNGD
-4747 LVTYRTPAALNF
+4747 LVTYRTPAPLTF
-4759 NSGDGSTTGDINIA
+4759 SSGDGSTSGDINIA
-4773 VDGSGAPKT
+4773 VDGSGIPKT
-4782 SNNNP
+4782 SNNKP
-4787 VYTNDNTIFLGT
+4787 VYTDDNTIFLGSLT
-4799 IDKDS
+4799 TDS
-4804 NGNVVSDVG
+4804 SGNVISDIG

-4821 VLYTPSDAGHSIVA
+4821 VMYTPPDASHSIVA
-4835 GGAGIYYVIK
+4835 GGAGIYYVIRV
-4845 IDNHRIQLADSY
+4845 DQNRIKLADSY
-4857 DHAVGVPAGQNNNPP
+4857 AHAVGVPAGSNNNPP
-4872 AIPVTPLALNAAVG
+4872 AIPVTPLTLNASVG
-4886 AARQQLSLVPLTGLT
+4886 SGRQQLSLVSLSGLV

-4912 GNSTSASGNYY
+4912 GASTSASGNYY
-4923 IVNRTAVSFQ
+4923 VVNATAGSFQ
-4933 LATTPGG
+4933 LASTQGG
-4940 APIAINNSVQH
+4940 APIAVNNSIQH
-4951 GGVNRF
+4951 GGANTF
-4957 TTEGVAIT
+4957 ATEGVAIT
-4965 SAGSGAQGLVIPLIS
+4965 STGSGAQGLVIPLVS
-4980 AGSGTQKLSPSS
+4980 AGLGTQKLTPATGGPSS
-4992 SSIPSGA
+4992 GA
-4999 PSGDWIAT
+4999 SLGNWIAN

-5014 GGFVNVANAHANSSV
+5014 GGFVNVANAHANSNV
-5029 SPTVTNDIGTGAML
+5029 SPTVTNDIGSGALL
-5043 TGGSILVTSYNVGGA
+5043 TGGNILVTSDNEGGA
-5058 AASASNNGG
+5058 SASSSNNGG

-5072 QTGDAYSTLISQ
+5072 GTGDANSSVVSQ
-5084 TTTTIH
+5084 TTTTVH

-5096 ADGDV
+5096 ADGNV
-5101 KVDATG
+5101 EVDSNA
-5107 GLNSSAVSEVGGGG
+5107 GLNSSADSEVGGGG

-5130 GTTQTHTTQTFV
+5130 GTTQTHTTLTIV

-5154 QSITHLNGS
+5154 QSVARLSGS
-5163 AVANCPAA
+5163 AYANCPAA

-5194 IQGDARITGT
+5194 VQGDARITGT
-5204 HVIVNADV
+5204 HVVVTATV
-5212 ASAYFRA
+5212 ASTYFRA
-5219 TADATAS
+5219 TTDATAG
-5226 GFGAKSEADASS
+5226 GFGARSEADSTTD
-5238 VLEGTTRV
+5238 LEGTTRV
-5246 VLDPI
+5246 LLDPI
-5251 TGCGV
+5251 IGCGV
-5256 QLEGTADITLNSVYA
+5256 QLDGTSDITLNSIYN
-5271 SIDLVSSTDSACRA
+5271 SIDLFSSTDSACHA
-5285 FAGQAF
+5285 FAGEAH
-5291 ANSTVTDNAS
+5291 ANSTITDNAS
-5301 ARIDGEPLSVL
+5301 ARIDGEPQSVL
-5312 KTANLSVNAN
+5312 KTADLSVNAN
-5322 QFKTNFVQNRN
+5322 QIINQFDRNRN

-5382 LSNVVVLDDKGK
+5382 LSNVVVLDDQGN
-5394 AYQLG
+5394 AYHLG

-5405 AKIEVQNLQYSSNGV
+5405 AKIEVQNLQFSSNGA
-5420 ANFNANHLDTAPDG
+5420 ANFNANHLDNAPDG
-5434 QIWGNAGKFILQ
+5434 QIWGNAGRFIIQ
-5446 DTWDSVRIQNSSD
+5446 DTWDSVLIQNSSD
-5459 RDLVTHGIDVVNA
+5459 RDLVTHGIDVVN
-5472 SSSAVI
+5472 SNSSAVI
-5478 TVAVDKVPGPVNSP
+5478 TVAVDHVPGPVSSP
-5492 ANGVSLGNPGA
+5492 SNGVSLGNPGA

-5525 NLQPGGVVPSA
+5525 NLQPGGVVSSA

-5548 TINNPIGKTQI
+5548 TINNPIGTTQI

-5584 EGTTLVPNGVT
+5584 EATTLVPNGVT

-5670 SPRPVAVTLD
+5670 SPRPLAVTLD
-5680 SIRAGNDADVVIHD
+5680 SIRAGNDADVLIHD
-5694 TVQELTG
+5694 SVRELAVG
-5701 GNLGKVEVKLV
+5701 SLGAVEVRLV
-5712 SPANPTLDDFFNGHF
+5712 SPANPTEDGFFNSHF
-5727 RPSDSVPTT
+5727 RPDTTGQAT
-5736 ELGGLGSGRTAID
+5736 ELGALGSGRTAID
-5749 SNYTITEIRAGNN
+5749 SNYTVTEIRAGNN

-5776 TVNSDVDAT
+5776 TVHSDVDAT

-5794 ANAITQLSTSDNVG
+5794 PNAVTQLSTSDNVG
-5808 KIDLGTNGNIIDTE
+5808 KIDLGTNGSIIDSE
-5822 LVGDLRVGTIDSTAG
+5822 LVGDLRVGTIASTAG

-5894 VVTAT
+5894 VLIAT
-5899 AQRSIFVEETDG
+5899 AQGSIFLEETAG

-5929 LSGAILDANPGATA
+5929 LTGAILDANPGSIA

-5953 AQGGGIGVASV
+5953 AQGGSIGVASA

-5986 LYAYAVGA
+5986 LYAYAVGT
-5994 PNDGV
+5994 PDDGV

-6012 AESADSNVRITVP
+6012 AESADSNVRLTIP
-6025 GATTAQSGNLTLLG
+6025 GTTTAQSGNLTLLG

-6069 DTNAKSIIIGATV
+6069 DTDVQSIITGATV

-6115 VNNDSFYFDQTKL
+6115 VNDDSFYFDQTKL
-6128 GGQTYVYGSNQAT
+6128 GGQTYVYGSNSAT
-6141 TTAASDGNDYF
+6141 TTAAGDGNDYF
-6152 EVNQLQTMD
+6152 EVSQLQTMD
-6161 TFHVDTKPDSLQ
+6161 TFHVDTKPDALQ

-6216 KDNGSNTLIVD
+6216 KDNGSNTLIVN

-6247 STTPAFVAQL
+6247 STTPAFVALL

-6263 AFNQVRKDVERIN
+6263 ALNQVRQDVERIN

-6285 IVNGGA
+6285 VVNGGA
-6291 GNDYIAVD
+6291 GNDYFAVD

-6347 SDGVDFALVAIG
+6347 SDGADFALVAIG

-6395 LTTGK
+6395 PTTGQ
-6400 PIPTAVKNQFLYTI
+6400 PIPTSVKNQFLYTI

-6482 SVQVFGGVGFST
+6482 SLQIFGGVGFST

-6523 ADALFNQKLSDGVA
+6523 ADAMFNQKLSDGVA
-6537 VHVATEESGQVVIQE
+6537 VHVATQDNGQVVIQE

-6561 NGETTASYSV
+6561 NGETTASYTV

-6608 GVTWGVAGVL
+6608 GVTWGSAGVL
-6618 KFNAGQT
+6618 KFDVGQT

-6683 NSPNPTVVEGTP
+6683 NSPNPTVVEGNP

-6705 ALAQAPQ
+6705 ALAQAPM

-6724 DKRIGFGSA
+6724 DQRIGFGSA

-6741 NTVTF
+6741 ETVTF

-6751 MNPINIVIS
+6751 MNPVTIVIS
-6760 AASDNLAWYRSIAE
+6760 AANNGLAWYRSIAE
-6774 IRNVVGGTDT
+6774 IRNVVGGTDP

-6790 ASVPDVLVP
+6790 ASVPDVLIP

-6807 GSTVVQQ
+6807 GGTVVQQ
-6814 PTGNPVLVA
+6814 PVGDPVLVA
-6823 GQAGTVDY
+6823 GQPGTVDY

-6849 NNSVLSNITSA
+6849 DNSVLNNAASV

-6886 TVPVGPASPATPT
+6886 TVPVGPASPSKPNT
-6899 QPVQPMPISAP
+6899 PVQVLPISASP
-6910 PTLRVAIQ
+6910 SLRVALHAPIV
-6918 TPTANLSQGPRFFPL
+6918 NLSQGPRFFPL
-6933 SSASSGLLSVSS
+6933 GVPANPPLSVAS
-6945 AVPGDARLNTG
+6945 AVAGDTRFDAG
-6956 TQVLTFDAGNWNQP
+6956 TQVLTFGAADWNQP
-6970 FIVAVSVNA
+6970 FVASISVNPNA
-6979 NGAFGDVT
+6979 NLGDIS

-7009 DCHYSPIDYT
+7009 DCHFSPIDYT

-7025 LPPETNLAH
+7025 LPPETNLGH